1 MRRKSLTDFGWRID
15 YCEIF
20 CCQITDHIGVNST
33 SYSRKRVT
41 QYCYFTYPWD
51 WLGCGAASNQRIEV
65 GWMPS
70 GLAVHGKERCGNI
83 AGVQLELQLTQVG
96 RNSLAEF

>member
-33 SYSRKRVT
+33 SYSRKNT
-41 QYCYFTYPWD
+41 
-51 WLGCGAASNQRIEV
+51 ASSR
-65 GWMPS
+65 
-70 GLAVHGKERCGNI
+70 ANI
-83 AGVQLELQLTQVG
+83 ASSIR
-96 RNSLAEF
+96 RNHSLRNTADQQAIT

>member
-33 SYSRKRVT
+33 SYSRKNTGLFSR
-41 QYCYFTYPWD
+41 QYCKQYQTKSQSEEY
-51 WLGCGAASNQRIEV
+51 S
-65 GWMPS
+65 
-70 GLAVHGKERCGNI
+70 
-83 AGVQLELQLTQVG
+83 
-96 RNSLAEF
+96 